1 MKKKWLWGSTAALT
15 LILAACGSTGGTG
28 TDDSGVTSEPN
39 EVSQSQEETTDG
51 EKVTLHIAALESAYG
66 AEMWQ
71 KIAEAYEAANE
82 NVTVELTTEKNL
94 EQVIRPNMQAGEYPD
109 IVLLATGREEALTE
123 TLIKE
128 KGITDISDVLDM
140 QVYGE
145 DMTVSEKL
153 LDGFTDTLATNPYGD
168 GVTYLAPMFYS
179 PTGLFYNQALFDEK
193 GWEVP
198 TTWDEMWALGET
210 AATEGIALFT
220 YPTSGYFD
228 TFFGAMMY
236 ASGGPE
242 FFERAMTYEDGVWES
257 EEASQVFETVGK
269 LADFVEPT
277 TVANANPND
286 FTRNQ
291 QLLLDN
297 KALFMPNGTWVV
309 GEMEE
314 APRADGFEW
323 GMTAVPAYDEGGEE
337 YSFTFFEQLWIP
349 SQAANVEAAKE
360 FMTYVYSDEAA
371 EIFMEAGAM
380 QPIEG
385 MVEKMDEDN
394 QLFYSIYEEGALP
407 AMGSFAA
414 TTPVPGVNMYDTLY
428 ASIDSVMSGDTTVE
442 AWQSEVESASD
453 QLRDAME

>member
-1 MKKKWLWGSTAALT
+1 
-15 LILAACGSTGGTG
+15 
-28 TDDSGVTSEPN
+28 
-39 EVSQSQEETTDG
+39 
-51 EKVTLHIAALESAYG
+51 
-66 AEMWQ
+66 
-71 KIAEAYEAANE
+71 
-82 NVTVELTTEKNL
+82 
-94 EQVIRPNMQAGEYPD
+94 
-109 IVLLATGREEALTE
+109 
-123 TLIKE
+123 
-128 KGITDISDVLDM
+128 
-140 QVYGE
+140 
-145 DMTVSEKL
+145 
-153 LDGFTDTLATNPYGD
+153 
-168 GVTYLAPMFYS
+168 
-179 PTGLFYNQALFDEK
+179 
-193 GWEVP
+193 
-198 TTWDEMWALGET
+198 
-210 AATEGIALFT
+210 
-220 YPTSGYFD
+220 
-228 TFFGAMMY
+228 MMY

-385 MVEKMDEDN
+385 MVEKMNEDN

-428 ASIDSVMSGDTTVE
+428 ASIDSVMSGDATVE
-442 AWQSEVESASD
+442 ACQSEVESASD

>member
-1 MKKKWLWGSTAALT
+1 MNKKWLWLSTMALT
-15 LILAACGSTGGTG
+15 LGLVACGNTEGT
-28 TDDSGVTSEPN
+28 TESQESSASPETSE
-39 EVSQSQEETTDG
+39 TTESSTATSG
-51 EKVTLHIAALESAYG
+51 EQVTLKVAALESGYG

-71 KIAEAYEAANE
+71 KVAEAYEAANE

-128 KGITDISDVLDM
+128 KGLAEITDVFEM
-140 QVYGE
+140 NVYGE
-145 DMTVSEKL
+145 DVTVGDKL

-179 PTGLFYNQALFDEK
+179 PTGLFYNEALLAEK

-198 TTWDEMWALGET
+198 TTWDGMWELGDK
-210 AATEGIALFT
+210 AKDEGIALFT

-236 ASGGPE
+236 ASGGSE
-242 FFERAMTYEDGVWES
+242 FFERAMTYEDGIWES
-257 EEASQVFETVGK
+257 EEASQVFDTVGK
-269 LADFVEPT
+269 LGEYAEPT

-291 QLLLDN
+291 QLVLDN

-309 GEMEE
+309 GEMAE

-323 GMTAVPAYDEGGEE
+323 GMTAVPGYEDGSDV

-349 SQAANVEAAKE
+349 AQAQNIDAAKE

-371 EIFMEAGAM
+371 EIFMGSGAM
-380 QPIEG
+380 QPIDG
-385 MVEKMDEDN
+385 MVDMMAEDSK
-394 QLFYSIYEEGALP
+394 LFYSIYEEGALP

-428 ASIDSVMSGDTTVE
+428 ATIDSVMSGDTSVEDWQSQVE
-442 AWQSEVESASD
+442 AASD
-453 QLRDAME
+453 QLRGAME